1 MSRGSPLADPDVM
14 ALFACAG
21 APRCALVAV
30 SGGPDSMALLHLA
43 ARWREGGGP
52 EIHAA
57 TVDHDLRPD
66 SRAEAQA
73 VARWAAALKVPHSIL
88 TWTGDRPKA
97 RLQELARAA
106 RYRLL
111 GDLAAEIGAEAI
123 LTGHHADD
131 QAETIL
137 FRLLRGSGVAGLAAM
152 SRVSPRGGY
161 RLVRPLLDL
170 PKADLVAFC
179 EGAGQAFFQDPSNRD
194 PRFARTQ
201 LKRVLALLGAEG
213 LGRDELLR
221 LGRRAARAD
230 DGLRAWVAGL
240 RASLAPLVEEGRF
253 DCAAEALRNLPLEAL
268 LRLLEAEIARIG
280 GSAPR
285 LDRLESLAAYVE
297 GAIAGGGAFR
307 GSLAGTLVSVTASGR
322 LLVVKAPPRRPKAS
336 EQPLEG

>member
-1 MSRGSPLADPDVM
+1 MSGGSPPADLDPV

-43 ARWREGGGP
+43 ARWRDQGGP
-52 EIHAA
+52 QIQAA
-57 TVDHDLRPD
+57 TVDHDLRAG
-66 SRAEAQA
+66 SRAEAEA
-73 VARWAAALKVPHSIL
+73 VALWAQALNIPHRIL

-111 GDLAAEIGAEAI
+111 EDLAREIGAEVV

-152 SRVSPRGGY
+152 ARVSPRGGY

-179 EGAGQAFFQDPSNRD
+179 EVVGQPFVLDPSNRD
-194 PRFARTQ
+194 PRFARTD
-201 LKRVLALLGAEG
+201 LKRVLALLEAEG
-213 LGRDELLR
+213 LGRAELLR

-230 DGLRAWVAGL
+230 GALRAGVREL
-240 RASLAPLVEEGRF
+240 RASLAPLEEAGRF
-253 DCAAEALRNLPLEAL
+253 DCAAEPLRRAPRELL
-268 LRLLEAEIARIG
+268 LRLLEGEIARIG
-280 GSAPR
+280 DAVPR
-285 LDRLESLAAYVE
+285 LDRLESLATEVSAALGQ
-297 GAIAGGGAFR
+297 GAVF
-307 GSLAGTLVSVTASGR
+307 AGTLAGAVVRVTRAGR
-322 LLVVKAPPRRPKAS
+322 LVVAKSPPRRSRVPQA
-336 EQPLEG
+336 PLQG

>member
-1 MSRGSPLADPDVM
+1 MNGDASPAELAPL

-43 ARWREGGGP
+43 ARWRDRGGP
-52 EIHAA
+52 HIHAA
-57 TVDHDLRPD
+57 TVDHDLRAG
-66 SRAEAQA
+66 SRAEAET
-73 VARWAAALKVPHSIL
+73 VALWAGALNIPHRIL

-111 GDLAAEIGAEAI
+111 EDMAREVGAEVV

-152 SRVSPRGGY
+152 ARVSPRGGY

-170 PKADLVAFC
+170 SKADLVAFC
-179 EGAGQAFFQDPSNRD
+179 EAVGQPFFLDPSNRD
-194 PRFARTQ
+194 PRFARTD
-201 LKRVLALLGAEG
+201 LKRVLALLEAEG
-213 LGRDELLR
+213 LGGAELLR

-230 DGLRAWVAGL
+230 EALRACVTQL
-240 RASLAPLVEEGRF
+240 RADLAPLEAPGRF
-253 DCAAEALRNLPLEAL
+253 DCAAAPLQSVPREL
-268 LRLLEAEIARIG
+268 VLRLLEGEIARIG
-280 GSAPR
+280 EGFPR
-285 LDRLESLAAYVE
+285 LDRLETLAGEVCA
-297 GAIAGGGAFR
+297 AIAEGTAF
-307 GSLAGTLVSVTASGR
+307 AGTLAGALVRVTGSGR
-322 LLVVKAPPRRPKAS
+322 LVVVQAPPRRSRVLQA
-336 EQPLEG
+336 PLQG